1 MLSRRHSALLNRF
14 ACALAGATLSAC
26 SIVPSSGPSREAVV
40 YASAQQVPPYLLV
53 RLSDFVVQKLLHFPG
68 PSLYGK
74 FGDYRGPREQTVG
87 IGDTVTVT
95 LFEAAGGGLFSQP
108 VADSKQVGSHS
119 AVLPPQ
125 IVQRDGSITVPY
137 AGRVPVDGK
146 NTHEIERYIVE
157 KLTGKA
163 IEPQVVVALSKN
175 IASAVT
181 VIGEGVQGTGA
192 FVAGG
197 DPLAGTLR
205 IPMHVGGDRLLD
217 IVADAGGLK
226 TPAHETFLELTRGG
240 RTVRVPFQ
248 TVLNNPKENIYARP
262 DDVLTVIRYPLTFT
276 SIGATGQNA
285 VVPFDAVGISLAEAV
300 GKSAG
305 LTDGRADPEGVFV
318 FRYEPATV
326 VRDYPGLT
334 PQQAALNLVPVV
346 YVLNMRDPR
355 SLFLARKFSMHDKD
369 IVYVS
374 NSPYVELGKLI
385 AVFNAFLSPVL
396 NGVSLGQTIAGASNA
411 GNNLSTLANTANT
424 NSLSATTGSGSSLG
438 NTVTTTTGIGGGG
451 G

>member
-1 MLSRRHSALLNRF
+1 MLSRRHSAFLRSTAFALL
-14 ACALAGATLSAC
+14 GAVALSAC

-40 YASAQQVPPYLLV
+40 YAGAKQVPPYLLV
-53 RLSDFVVQKLLHFPG
+53 RLSDFVIQKLLQFPG

-74 FGDYRGPREQTVG
+74 FGDYRGSREQTVG
-87 IGDTVTVT
+87 IGDTLTVTV
-95 LFEAAGGGLFSQP
+95 FEAAGGGLFSQP
-108 VADSKQVGSHS
+108 VADAKQSGSHS

-125 IVQRDGSITVPY
+125 IVQRDGAITVPY

-163 IEPQVVVALSKN
+163 IEPQAVVALTKN
-175 IASAVT
+175 IASSVT
-181 VIGEGVQGTGA
+181 VVGEGVQGIGA

-197 DPLAGTLR
+197 DPLQGTLR
-205 IPMHVGGDRLLD
+205 IPLHVTGDRLLD
-217 IVADAGGLK
+217 VIADAGGLK
-226 TPAHETFLELTRGG
+226 TPANQTFIELTRGG

-248 TVLNNPKENIYARP
+248 TVLNDPKENIYARP
-262 DDVLTVIRYPLTFT
+262 DDVLTVIKYPLSFVA
-276 SIGATGQNA
+276 IGATGQNA
-285 VVPFDAVGISLAEAV
+285 VVTFDAVGISLAEAV

-318 FRYEPATV
+318 FRYEPTTV

-374 NSPYVELGKLI
+374 NSPYVELGKVL
-385 AVFNAFLSPVL
+385 AVFNAFLAPVL

-411 GNNLSTLANTANT
+411 GNNLSTLASTANT
-424 NSLSATTGSGSSLG
+424 NSLAQTTSAGTTLG
-438 NTVTTTTGIGGGG
+438 TVPPP
-451 G
+451 

>member
-1 MLSRRHSALLNRF
+1 MLSRRHSAFLRGLV
-14 ACALAGATLSAC
+14 CALLGATALSAC
-26 SIVPSSGPSREAVV
+26 SIVPSSGPSKEAVV
-40 YASAQQVPPYLLV
+40 YAGAQQVPPYLLV
-53 RLSDFVVQKLLHFPG
+53 RLSDFVIQKLLRFPG

-74 FGDYRGPREQTVG
+74 FGDYRGPRDQTVG
-87 IGDTVTVT
+87 IGDTLTVT
-95 LFEAAGGGLFSQP
+95 IFEAAGGGLFSQP
-108 VADSKQVGSHS
+108 VADSKQTGSHS

-125 IVQRDGSITVPY
+125 IVQRDGAITVPY

-146 NTHEIERYIVE
+146 NTHAIERYIVE

-181 VIGEGVQGTGA
+181 VVGEGVQGTGA

-197 DPLAGTLR
+197 DPLQGTLR

-226 TPAHETFLELTRGG
+226 TPANQTFVELTRGG

-248 TVLNNPKENIYARP
+248 TVLNDPKENIYVRP
-262 DDVLTVIRYPLTFT
+262 DDVLTVIKYPLTFVA
-276 SIGATGQNA
+276 IGATGSNA

-318 FRYEPATV
+318 FRYEPTTV

-374 NSPYVELGKLI
+374 NSPYVELGKVL
-385 AVFNAFLSPVL
+385 AVFNAFLAPVL
-396 NGVSLGQTIAGASNA
+396 NGVSLGQSIANTTAA
-411 GNNLSTLANTANT
+411 TNNLTTLAGTANT
-424 NSLSATTGSGSSLG
+424 NSLAQTTNAGTTLGTTTAGSGM
-438 NTVTTTTGIGGGG
+438 
-451 G
+451 